1 MIRDSMVFYRSFA
14 EGIEDLS
21 EEDQLKAFWNLVKYG
36 LDGIEPDDKG
46 PARAVFKMAKPQ
58 IDANNSRYQNGTKG
72 GRKGTKLEP
81 SENQTETKVEPNVN
95 QIETKPE
102 PNPNQV
108 ETKPEPNENENVN
121 DNDLLNKSAKADYEC
136 EKPDSLSTDFATIR
150 ELYNSVCGSYPRLV
164 KLSEARKKAIRA
176 RIRSGYTVDDF
187 KRLFEEAENSAFLK
201 GANSRNWSAT
211 FDWLIAD
218 SNMAKVLE
226 GKYRSNHNR
235 AENGGN
241 NGDVNYG
248 YRESDI

>member
-21 EEDQLKAFWNLVKYG
+21 EEDQLKAFWNLIKYG
-36 LDGIEPDDKG
+36 LDGTEPDDKG

-72 GRKGTKLEP
+72 GRKGTKSEP
-81 SENQTETKVEPNVN
+81 NENQM
-95 QIETKPE
+95 ETKPE
-102 PNPNQV
+102 PKSNQTR
-108 ETKPEPNENENVN
+108 TKPEPNENENVN
-121 DNDLLNKSAKADYEC
+121 DNENDLLNKSAKADYEC
-136 EKPDSLSTDFATIR
+136 EKPDGLSTQFTTIR

-187 KRLFEEAENSAFLK
+187 RRLFEEAENSAFLK
-201 GANSRNWSAT
+201 GENSRNWSAT

-226 GKYRSNHNR
+226 GKYRSSHNR

-241 NGDVNYG
+241 NNDEINYG

>member
-21 EEDQLKAFWNLVKYG
+21 EEDQLKAFWNLIKYG
-36 LDGIEPDDKG
+36 LDGTEPDDKG

-72 GRKGTKLEP
+72 GRKGTKSEP
-81 SENQTETKVEPNVN
+81 NENQM
-95 QIETKPE
+95 ETKPE
-102 PNPNQV
+102 PKSNQTR
-108 ETKPEPNENENVN
+108 TKPEPNENENVN
-121 DNDLLNKSAKADYEC
+121 DNENDLLNKSAKADYEC

-164 KLSEARKKAIRA
+164 KLSESRKKAIKA
-176 RIRSGYTVDDF
+176 RMRSGYTIDDF
-187 KRLFEEAENSAFLK
+187 RRLFEEAENSAFLK

-226 GKYRSNHNR
+226 GKYRSSHNR

-241 NGDVNYG
+241 NNDGINYG